1 MNFTE
6 TISAKKRS
14 IALALLLVL
23 VLLLSACTKKP
34 ADPGENKPTLGEAS
48 YPVTLRIVSG
58 SENKELEPL
67 LERFAR
73 ENRIALDMKYQGSV
87 EISRILSQDDVPYDA
102 VWPASSMWISIGDTK
117 HRVKYTESVSITPV
131 VFGIRESLAK
141 ELGFV
146 GKQVSVRDILTQI
159 QNGRLSFCMTSATQ
173 SNSGCSAYIGFLY
186 ALLNNPEIITSESLQ
201 QEGLKADIQALLKGV
216 DRSSGSSEWLKTLF
230 LQGDFD
236 AMVNYES
243 LILSTN
249 EELLKQGREPLYLV
263 YPYDGLSISDAS
275 LGYVDQGDQKKEE
288 AFLKL
293 RDFLLS
299 SDIQAEIQ
307 RYGRR
312 TGYAGILPENQDVW
326 RKEWGA
332 DSQSILSPIR
342 MPDSEVLW
350 EALGLYQTQFRKPS
364 LTTYVLDFSGSMSGD
379 PSRKLKDAM
388 GEILLQQRAAKNLL
402 QASQQEENIVILF
415 SSEVISIN
423 IETGNSDIEKLYS
436 VVSRQAPNGGTAM
449 FEALDQALDTMAG
462 YELENYTPAIILM
475 TDGQANG
482 SMTLD
487 DFLKSYTNHGQNIPV
502 FCISFGEADLKTLN
516 TLAERTHARVFDGDK
531 NLIDAFKKAKGY
543 N

>member
-1 MNFTE
+1 MIFSMGS
-6 TISAKKRS
+6 IKKRS
-14 IALALLLVL
+14 AALALLLAL
-23 VLLLSACTKKP
+23 MLLLGGCTNQSTETV
-34 ADPGENKPTLGEAS
+34 GNPTIGSGS

-67 LERFAR
+67 LERFAK
-73 ENRIALDMKYQGSV
+73 ENRVALDMKYQGSV
-87 EISRILSQDDVPYDA
+87 EISRILGQDDIPYDA

-117 HRVKYTESVSITPV
+117 HRVKYAESVSITPV
-131 VFGIRESLAK
+131 VFGIRQSLAD

-146 GKQVSVRDILTQI
+146 GKQVSVRDILAQI
-159 QNGRLSFCMTSATQ
+159 QNGKLSFCMTSATQ

-186 ALLNNPEIITSESLQ
+186 ALLGNPEIITSQSLQ
-201 QEGLKADIQALLKGV
+201 QEGLHTDIQALLKGV

-249 EELLKQGREPLYLV
+249 EELIKQGREPLYLV
-263 YPYDGLSISDAS
+263 YPYDGLSISDAP
-275 LGYVDQGDQKKEE
+275 LGYVDQGDKKKEE

-293 RDFLLS
+293 RNFLM
-299 SDIQAEIQ
+299 SDSIQAEIQ

-332 DSQSILSPIR
+332 DTQNILSPIR

-350 EALGLYQTQFRKPS
+350 EALSLYQTQFRKPS
-364 LTTYVLDFSGSMSGD
+364 LTAYVLDFSGSMYGE
-379 PSRKLKDAM
+379 PSQKLKAAM
-388 GEILLQQRAAKNLL
+388 GEILLQERAAKNLL
-402 QASQQEENIVILF
+402 QASKQEENIVIPF
-415 SSEVISIN
+415 SSKVISVN
-423 IETGNSDIEKLYS
+423 IETGNSNIEKLYP
-436 VVSRQAPNGGTAM
+436 VVENQESTGGTAM
-449 FEALDQALDTMAG
+449 FEALDEALRVMSG
-462 YELENYTPAIILM
+462 YDLQNYTPAIILM

-482 SMTLD
+482 NMDLK
-487 DFLKSYTNHGQNIPV
+487 DFQKAYTQHGQDIPV
-502 FCISFGEADLKTLN
+502 FCISFGSADIKTLN
-516 TLAERTHARVFDGDK
+516 TLAEWTHARVFDGDK